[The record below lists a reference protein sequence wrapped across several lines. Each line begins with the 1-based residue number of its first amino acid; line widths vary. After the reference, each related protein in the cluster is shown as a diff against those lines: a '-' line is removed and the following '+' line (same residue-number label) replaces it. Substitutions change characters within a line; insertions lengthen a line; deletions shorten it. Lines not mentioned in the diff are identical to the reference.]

1 MAKKIIIEFLIAI
14 ALFNSLSATAKHVI
28 LNSTNSIN
36 TQMNQEGVTYVVQDT
51 IDLNGSA
58 IVVPSNCTI
67 KFKKHGILRNG
78 VFHFNDTYLKGPIR
92 LDCKF
97 DGSITN
103 KEIAVSSFNTDN
115 PVALTSQI
123 ESVFNL
129 ANHCKLVVDKDI
141 TLDGS
146 TRDVRFVALEGNK
159 TIRNSCSYRVEGN
172 VTIQHVSFKDFMRH
186 KETFLDCSKKKK
198 VSTVTINDIIFD
210 GSHNIDRFLY
220 CPYIENL
227 DATLLRIEN
236 SSFTKVNN
244 FIVCYRSDCSG
255 VISKNKVYSIGTSDY
270 TSVCVF
276 LLGCSD
282 EKYNANS
289 FIIDHNIIDDVL
301 VPHSKEHNGREA
313 HIFLLYGHNN
323 SIHYNL
329 LSNMYTEQGPRTDTG
344 LDSEGIYIKG
354 GNNVIEGNSL
364 DNCIGSSPDGAITL
378 KTSFDN
384 NRVTN
389 NVIKHSYGVAI
400 QCYTPKSIIAKNKII
415 STHKAEEGIAMLN
428 NSNSLIVA
436 NEFQSID
443 DKGDFHAAIA
453 LSRCEGI
460 SIKMNTFLNTS
471 GVITTYKCKGKILFE
486 NNGISI
492 KNKVYGENTYYTA
505 PFEIHDD
512 TALFILK
519 GNKLEGCGLRASQL
533 IEAPREFKGALVCD
547 NNTIDIEDS
556 ESVKSYINYMVRN
569 IKSLTFNNNIEISSK
584 AKIEQAS
591 NMQNS
596 IKIIR
601 H

>member
-1 MAKKIIIEFLIAI
+1 MAKILNIGFLIFI
-14 ALFNSLSATAKHVI
+14 VFFNSLTATAKHVI
-28 LNSTNSIN
+28 LNSNNSIDS
-36 TQMNQEGVTYVVQDT
+36 QMVQAGVTYVVLDT
-51 IDLNGSA
+51 IDLKESA
-58 IVVPSNCTI
+58 VFVPSNSTI
-67 KFKKHGILRNG
+67 KFKKHGLIRNG
-78 VFHFNDTYLKGPIR
+78 ILHFNNTYLKGPIR

-97 DGSITN
+97 DGSIKN
-103 KEIAVSSFNTDN
+103 EEIAVSSFNIDN

-129 ANHCKLVVDKDI
+129 ETNCKIVVDKDV

-146 TRDVRFVALEGNK
+146 IREVRFVALEGK
-159 TIRNSCSYRVEGN
+159 KSIRNSCCYRVEGN
-172 VTIQHVSFKDFMRH
+172 INIQYVSFKDFVKH
-186 KETFLDCSKKKK
+186 KEVFLDCSKKKK
-198 VSTVTINDIIFD
+198 AFTVTINNILFD
-210 GSHNIDRFLY
+210 GSHNIDRFLF

-227 DATLLRIEN
+227 DATPLRIEN
-236 SSFTKVNN
+236 SRFTKVNN

-255 VISKNKVYSIGTSDY
+255 LISNNKIYSIGTSDY
-270 TSVCVF
+270 SSVCAF

-282 EKYNANS
+282 EKYNANK

-301 VPHSKEHNGREA
+301 VPYSKEHNGREA
-313 HIFLLYGHNN
+313 HIFLLYGHYNF
-323 SIHYNL
+323 IRYNL
-329 LSNMYTEQGPRTDTG
+329 LSNMHVEQGPWTDTG

-364 DNCIGSSPDGAITL
+364 DNCIGSSPDGSITL

-486 NNGISI
+486 NNGIGI

-569 IKSLTFNNNIEISSK
+569 ISNLTFKNNIELSSK
-584 AKIEQAS
+584 AIIERAS
-591 NMQNS
+591 NLQNTL
-596 IKIIR
+596 K
-601 H
+601 